1 MAGRKRDPVRTETTR
16 KELLE
21 SSYELFS
28 QRSIESV
35 SMEQAANAA
44 GYGVATLYRYYG
56 TKPGLVVAVATWKW
70 EQFAETYK
78 RRLAAVNYAGLPAAG
93 MLARY
98 LDAFTELYRNHPD
111 ILRFN
116 QFFNVYIQ
124 AAQID
129 DETLAPYREMIGG
142 IAKRFHAVYEK
153 AAQDR
158 TVRTDVPEEEMF
170 RTTLHL
176 MLAAA
181 TRYAVGLVYRPC
193 TEAETQKELETLK
206 CALLR
211 EYTARSESG
220 ERNSESGVRR
230 AEF

>member
-1 MAGRKRDPVRTETTR
+1 MAGTKNPAKTEETR
-16 KELLE
+16 RRLLE
-21 SSYELFS
+21 ASYGLFT
-28 QRSIESV
+28 QRTIESV

-70 EQFAETYK
+70 EQFAQTYK

-111 ILRFN
+111 VLRFN
-116 QFFNVYIQ
+116 QFFNVYIR
-124 AAQID
+124 AAQIG
-129 DETLAPYREMIGG
+129 DETLAPYRAMIGRV
-142 IAKRFHAVYEK
+142 KDRFRAIYEK
-153 AAQDR
+153 AAADH
-158 TVRTDVPEEEMF
+158 TLRTDVPEEEMF

-181 TRYAVGLVYRPC
+181 TRYAVGLVYHPG
-193 TEAETQKELETLK
+193 TDAETHKELETLK
-206 CALLR
+206 RALLR
-211 EYTARSESG
+211 EYA
-220 ERNSESGVRR
+220 
-230 AEF
+230 A